1 MQPPSAP
8 CWYIYLSCA
17 LISHPDL
24 LSHLNSY
31 LSLPAAEGNKIPLL
45 WKRLTERRE
54 AAYETSSVQT
64 EAYIRPFPVCVLRGG
79 FNLSTSI
86 VSHFSLWKNYKADG
100 VKDRQRNQGK
110 KVKRGKDVWS
120 LAWSILMIGSAS
132 DCLVIVRPVQ
142 RLLRSN
148 TKTIQSSTSPLFC
161 SGDESRH

>member
-31 LSLPAAEGNKIPLL
+31 LSLPAAEGNKILLL

-64 EAYIRPFPVCVLRGG
+64 KAYIRPFPVCVLRGG
-79 FNLSTSI
+79 FNLSMSI
-86 VSHFSLWKNYKADG
+86 VSHFPLWKNYKADG
-100 VKDRQRNQGK
+100 VKDRQRNQRKKLKEGK
-110 KVKRGKDVWS
+110 MYGVWRG
-120 LAWSILMIGSAS
+120 
-132 DCLVIVRPVQ
+132 
-142 RLLRSN
+142 
-148 TKTIQSSTSPLFC
+148 
-161 SGDESRH
+161 

>member
-31 LSLPAAEGNKIPLL
+31 LSLPAAEGNKILLL

-54 AAYETSSVQT
+54 DFQCAD
-64 EAYIRPFPVCVLRGG
+64 R
-79 FNLSTSI
+79 
-86 VSHFSLWKNYKADG
+86 SLYKAISCLCAERWLQPFYEHCVSLFFVEKLQG
-100 VKDRQRNQGK
+100 RWSERQTKDPRK
-110 KVKRGKDVWS
+110 KVKRGKDLWS
-120 LAWSILMIGSAS
+120 LAWLILIIGSAS
-132 DCLVIVRPVQ
+132 NFLVIVRPMQ
-142 RLLRSN
+142 HLLHSN
-148 TKTIQSSTSPLFC
+148 TTTIQSSTSPLFC